1 MDNPDDRA
9 LAPPPWLFGRQGMA
23 LLAVATLAAVVL
35 SAPDVALLAGT
46 LLVVG
51 ALARGWAAVA
61 LRRVHYGRQLLTY
74 RAFCGDTV
82 PLETS
87 LGNRKPLPLPWI
99 EAWERLPR
107 ALVPDLA
114 ATQPSTLS
122 PGMVWLRQGAA
133 LWPYQR
139 ARWRHRLECR
149 RRGAYIVGPA
159 QVRSGDPFSLFEH
172 ELTVLQEQELLVY
185 PRVVP
190 LRRLALPLR
199 HPSLD
204 TVGLRSLVTDPTRT
218 AALRD
223 YRPGDPQRL
232 IHWPSTAHRGG
243 LQVRVL
249 EPATSLHVALVL
261 DIRSWRLYGDEP
273 FEMAVSALASIAVFL
288 QEKGW
293 PVALLANTE
302 QPLVLAPGSDA
313 GHLERVLDALARV
326 EAAFTW
332 PLVPWALGHLPRA
345 ATTILATSDLAGDL
359 PETVVRLAATGRRPT
374 LLLGGTR
381 AMPQLPADIVRLV
394 PGQDLAALLEGAL

>member
-1 MDNPDDRA
+1 MDNPDAREPA
-9 LAPPPWLFGRQGMA
+9 APPWLFGRQGMA
-23 LLAVATLAAVVL
+23 VLLVATLVAAVL

-51 ALARGWAAVA
+51 AASRGWAAVSM
-61 LRRVHYGRQLLTY
+61 RRVHYRRQLLAW

-82 PLETS
+82 LLETS
-87 LGNRKPLPLPWI
+87 LRNRKPLPLPWI

-107 ALVPDLA
+107 ALVPDLQA
-114 ATQPSTLS
+114 VQPSQLS
-122 PGMVWLRQGAA
+122 PGVVWLRQGAA

-139 ARWRHRLECR
+139 ARWRHQLECR

-159 QVRSGDPFSLFEH
+159 HIRTGDPFSLFERDLVGL
-172 ELTVLQEQELLVY
+172 EQQELLVY

-204 TVGLRSLVTDPTRT
+204 VVGQRSLVTDPTRT

-232 IHWPSTAHRGG
+232 IHWPSTAHRGQ

-249 EPATSLHVALVL
+249 EPATSLHVALLL
-261 DIRSWRLYGDEP
+261 DVRSWRLYGEQL
-273 FEMAVSALASIAVFL
+273 FEMAVSAIASIAVYL
-288 QEKGW
+288 LDNSW

-302 QPLVLAPGSDA
+302 YPLTLAPGSDA
-313 GHLERVLDALARV
+313 AHLERILEALARV
-326 EAAFTW
+326 EPAFTW
-332 PLVPWALGHLPRA
+332 PLVPWVLGHLPRGSTA
-345 ATTILATSDLAGDL
+345 ILATSDLAAEL
-359 PETVVRLAATGRRPT
+359 PATVARLAGTGRRPT

-381 AMPQLPADIVRLV
+381 AVPDLPAEVVRLT
-394 PGQDLAALLEGAL
+394 PDRDLEAVLEGGA